1 MRHACISRVP
11 VIFLMLLAC
20 SLLSSCD
27 ASPRHQTGCSF
38 WQIVASPN
46 PGNVGDGLSGVFAL
60 ASDNIWVT
68 GSFASTSTSTDNR
81 TLVEHWNGKTWSV
94 VPSLNPSPE
103 GEGNYPD
110 SLGIIAGSSA
120 NDIWAVG
127 DGLGGF
133 LEHWDGSAW
142 RAVDTPAPPRSI
154 YSYSFS
160 SVSVLSPTSA
170 WVVGRAMERTFI
182 KGDGNGDLALTAH
195 WDGKAWSIV
204 STPNLHADLNGTE
217 LADVVALAPDNVWAV
232 GSTSSI
238 ERGQLALIE
247 HWDGKAWS
255 VVSNPQPQGMDS
267 KGTAALW
274 SLAPLSPSD
283 IWAAGFYELP
293 GAVSMRYLVEHWD
306 GRAWSIV
313 PTPAPARKL
322 DNLRHIVA
330 ISDHDVWAL
339 TYNGSL
345 LNWNGKVWRLSTLP
359 NADQN
364 GYSVSNLAA
373 LPNGQVWLVGTVHDP
388 TGPGP
393 RTLIARS
400 VQSCS

>member
-94 VPSLNPSPE
+94 V
-103 GEGNYPD
+103 
-110 SLGIIAGSSA
+110 
-120 NDIWAVG
+120 
-127 DGLGGF
+127 
-133 LEHWDGSAW
+133 
-142 RAVDTPAPPRSI
+142 
-154 YSYSFS
+154 
-160 SVSVLSPTSA
+160 
-170 WVVGRAMERTFI
+170 
-182 KGDGNGDLALTAH
+182 
-195 WDGKAWSIV
+195 
-204 STPNLHADLNGTE
+204 
-217 LADVVALAPDNVWAV
+217 
-232 GSTSSI
+232 
-238 ERGQLALIE
+238 
-247 HWDGKAWS
+247 
-255 VVSNPQPQGMDS
+255 SNPQPQGMDS

-345 LNWNGKVWRLSTLP
+345 LHWNGKVWSLSTLP

-364 GYSVSNLAA
+364 GYSISNLAA
-373 LPNGQVWLVGTVHDP
+373 LPNGQVWLVGEVHDP

>member
-1 MRHACISRVP
+1 MRHACIPRVP
-11 VIFLMLLAC
+11 VIFLMLIAC

-27 ASPRHQTGCSF
+27 TSPRHQTGCSF

-46 PGNVGDGLSGVFAL
+46 PGNVADGLSGVFAL

-68 GSFASTSTSTDNR
+68 GSVASTSTSTDNR

-94 VPSLNPSPE
+94 VPSPNPSSE

-110 SLGIIAGSSA
+110 TLGKIAGSSA

-142 RAVDTPAPPRSI
+142 RAVDTPASPRSI

-160 SVSVLSPTSA
+160 SISVLSPTDA
-170 WVVGRAMERTFI
+170 WVVGSTSSI
-182 KGDGNGDLALTAH
+182 KQGQLSLIEH
-195 WDGKAWSIV
+195 WNGKAWSIV
-204 STPNLHADLNGTE
+204 PSPNLHADVNGTE

-238 ERGQLALIE
+238 KQGQLALIE
-247 HWDGKAWS
+247 HWNGKAWS
-255 VVSNPQPQGMDS
+255 VVSNPQPQGTNIES
-267 KGTAALW
+267 SAALW
-274 SLAPLSPSD
+274 SLAPLSPGD
-283 IWAAGFYELP
+283 IWASGFYELP
-293 GAVSMRYLVEHWD
+293 GDVSLRYLVEHWD
-306 GRAWSIV
+306 GRSWSIV
-313 PTPAPARKL
+313 PTPTPAVKS

-345 LNWNGKVWRLSTLP
+345 LHWNGKVWSLSTLP

-364 GYSVSNLAA
+364 GYSISNLAA
-373 LPNGQVWLVGTVHDP
+373 LPNGQVWLVGEVHDP

>member
-1 MRHACISRVP
+1 MRHACIPRVP
-11 VIFLMLLAC
+11 VIFLMLIAC

-27 ASPRHQTGCSF
+27 TSPRHQTGCSF

-46 PGNVGDGLSGVFAL
+46 PGNVADGLSGVFAL

-68 GSFASTSTSTDNR
+68 GSVASTSTSTDNR

-94 VPSLNPSPE
+94 VPSPNPSSE

-110 SLGIIAGSSA
+110 TLGKIAGSSA

-142 RAVDTPAPPRSI
+142 RAVDTPASPRSI

-160 SVSVLSPTSA
+160 SISVLSPSDA
-170 WVVGRAMERTFI
+170 WV
-182 KGDGNGDLALTAH
+182 
-195 WDGKAWSIV
+195 
-204 STPNLHADLNGTE
+204 
-217 LADVVALAPDNVWAV
+217 V

-238 ERGQLALIE
+238 KQGQLSLIE
-247 HWDGKAWS
+247 HWNGKAWS
-255 VVSNPQPQGMDS
+255 VVSNPQPQGTNIES
-267 KGTAALW
+267 SAALW
-274 SLAPLSPSD
+274 SLAPLSPGD
-283 IWAAGFYELP
+283 IWASGFYELP
-293 GAVSMRYLVEHWD
+293 GDVSLRYLVEHWD
-306 GRAWSIV
+306 DRSWSIV
-313 PTPAPARKL
+313 PTPTPAVKS

-345 LNWNGKVWRLSTLP
+345 LHWNGKVWSLSTLP

-364 GYSVSNLAA
+364 GYSISNLAA
-373 LPNGQVWLVGTVHDP
+373 LPNGQVWLVGEVHDP